1 MIGPVID
8 AFAHGLGLTEFS
20 WSAHQGVAVFA
31 FDRRGTLYLEE
42 HPEGLLM
49 YLSRDFDTRESVRA
63 RLTQALRLCHYRHN
77 WPFVVQVGWRD
88 ASHLVFLARLPLAE
102 VTLPALE
109 QALELLTRLHDQT
122 ASAV

>member
-1 MIGPVID
+1 MTGQVID

-20 WSAHQGVAVFA
+20 WSAHSGVAAFA

-42 HPEGLLM
+42 QPEALLM
-49 YLSRDFDTRESVRA
+49 YLSRDFDTHESVRA

-77 WPFVVQVGWRD
+77 WPCAVQVGLRD
-88 ASHLVFLARLPLAE
+88 ASQLVFLARLPLTE

-109 QALELLTRLHDQT
+109 QTLELLTRLHEQT

>member
-8 AFAHGLGLTEFS
+8 AFAHGLGLTDFS
-20 WSAHQGVAVFA
+20 WSGGRGMAVFA

-49 YLSRDFDTRESVRA
+49 YLSRDLDTRESVCA

-77 WPFVVQVGWRD
+77 WPFVVQAGLRD
-88 ASHLVFLARLPLAE
+88 ASHLVFLVRLPLAE

-109 QALELLTRLHDQT
+109 QALDLLTRLHDQT

>member
-1 MIGPVID
+1 MIGSMID
-8 AFAHGLGLTEFS
+8 AFAHGLGLSEFS
-20 WSAHQGVAVFA
+20 WSVRQGVAVFA

-49 YLSRDFDTRESVRA
+49 YLSRDLDLRERGRA
-63 RLTQALRLCHYRHN
+63 RLTQALRLCHHRHD
-77 WPFVVQVGWRD
+77 WPFLIQVGLRD
-88 ASHLVFLARLPLAE
+88 VSHLVFLARLPLSE